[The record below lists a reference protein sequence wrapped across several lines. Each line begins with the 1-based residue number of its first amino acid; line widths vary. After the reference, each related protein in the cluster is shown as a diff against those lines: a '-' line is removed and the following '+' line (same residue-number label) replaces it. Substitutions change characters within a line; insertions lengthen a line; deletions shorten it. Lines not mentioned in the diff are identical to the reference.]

1 MWKLAGAIFL
11 GWGLGSN
18 DFANI
23 FGTSVATGLIRY
35 RRAILL
41 CSFFLLLGAVTEGPK
56 CMATLGTLSTLS
68 DTTAFVCTFSAALV
82 IAVLTYLALPASTCQ
97 AIVGAILGAGMVSGT
112 TDFSKFYKILA
123 CWVLTPLGA
132 ILFSMLLY
140 RLTGYLFNLFL
151 HDIYRRQVVLTA
163 GIVIAG
169 SYGSYTFGANNVA
182 NITGAYAGSGMLSPP
197 DAALIGG
204 LSMAFGVLTYSYK
217 VMETVGKKVVP
228 LDAFSAFVAT
238 MANAL
243 TLHLFTQVG
252 VPVSSTQAI
261 VGAVLGIGLIKDYR
275 TVSRGMLI
283 QIAAGW
289 LFTPLLAGLL
299 AFGII
304 RLLVHGG

>member
-1 MWKLAGAIFL
+1 MWKLFGGIFL

-35 RRAILL
+35 RRAVLL
-41 CSFFLLLGAVTEGPK
+41 CSVFLLLGAAIEGPK
-56 CMATLGTLSTLS
+56 CMTTMGTLSTLS
-68 DTTAFVCTFSAALV
+68 DTTACICTFSAALV
-82 IAVLTYLALPASTCQ
+82 IAGLTWLALPASTCQ
-97 AIVGAILGAGMVSGT
+97 AIVGAILGAGLVSGT
-112 TDFSKFYKILA
+112 TDLGKFYKILA

-140 RLTGYLFNLFL
+140 RLLGLLFNRFL
-151 HDIYRRQVVLTA
+151 RDIYRRQMVLTA

-182 NITGAYAGSGMLSPP
+182 NITGVYAGSGMLSPFT
-197 DAALIGG
+197 AALIGG
-204 LSMAFGVLTYSYK
+204 ASMALGVITYSYK

-261 VGAVLGIGLIKDYR
+261 IGAVIGIGITKDYR
-275 TVSRGMLI
+275 TVSSKILF
-283 QIAAGW
+283 QIGAGW
-289 LFTPLLAGLL
+289 LLTPLSAGLL
-299 AFGII
+299 TYGLIQ
-304 RLLVHGG
+304 LLVPAG